1 MFVEQPCLWDDDTYM
16 MIQIYSHQSSN
27 SIGIQVHQVSL
38 EMFVP
43 SGYCLKGQWK
53 RARKDKVLQVKVL
66 KKIAALVHREKLLQ
80 QQVVHQERVLGLQVP
95 APSKSKTTS
104 GISYSFDIIIM
115 QLC

>member
-1 MFVEQPCLWDDDTYM
+1 MEQPCLWDDDTYM
-16 MIQIYSHQSSN
+16 MIQIYSPQSSN
-27 SIGIQVHQVSL
+27 SIDIQVHRVSL

-80 QQVVHQERVLGLQVP
+80 QQVVPQERVLGLQVS
-95 APSKSKTTS
+95 APSKPKIAS
-104 GISYSFDIIIM
+104 GITYTLALS
-115 QLC
+115 